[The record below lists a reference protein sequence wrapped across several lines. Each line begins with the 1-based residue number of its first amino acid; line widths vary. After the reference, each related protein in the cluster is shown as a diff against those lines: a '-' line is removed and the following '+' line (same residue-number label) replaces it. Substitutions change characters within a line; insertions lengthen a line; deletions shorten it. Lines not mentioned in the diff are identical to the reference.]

1 MLKRISLIAVA
12 ATVAVLAI
20 VATAVATP
28 AKSSATA
35 ATAKVTCGKVRSI
48 GIATPITGP
57 AASLGAQ
64 QLAWA
69 QFYVSQW
76 NKKKIHKNS
85 HYTLVQGDTQ
95 LPNAAEAIKVAQ
107 KFASTSKILAVVGP
121 AGSQEVQDTTAALS
135 SAGLAFISGS
145 ATRTALTDGSRKGF
159 FFRVVPNDG
168 QQSPAVANYITG
180 TLKVND
186 VYIIDDQ
193 ESYSTGLA
201 DEVGTLLKAKN
212 GMKVTRDSVS
222 QSASDFS
229 SLIAKIPNS
238 TKVIY
243 IPWQLS
249 AKAQLFGQQLKAAGK
264 NIPLFGSDGLFD
276 PGNFT
281 IAGSYD
287 SFFPVDVASGTI
299 KAYAAAH
306 GGKQDYFGVPSY
318 VAAQVAVNA
327 VQKACTAG
335 KGKTTRAA
343 VRKAVAATN
352 LKATLLGIPVSFTAN
367 GDVKGGGFTIYKIG
381 TDGVYSKVG

>member
-1 MLKRISLIAVA
+1 MLKRISLIAAA

-28 AKSSATA
+28 AKSS

-76 NKKKIHKNS
+76 NHNRLHKNS

-107 KFASTSKILAVVGP
+107 RFASTSKILAVVGP

-135 SAGLAFISGS
+135 AGGLAFISGS

-168 QQSPAVANYITG
+168 QQSPAVADYITG
-180 TLKVND
+180 KLKSNE

-193 ESYSTGLA
+193 EAYSTGLA
-201 DEVGTLLKAKN
+201 DEVGTLLKGRN
-212 GMKVTRDSVS
+212 VKVTRDSVS

-276 PGNFT
+276 PANFT

-287 SFFPVDVASGTI
+287 SFFPVDVSSATI
-299 KAYAAAH
+299 KAYAASH

-343 VRKAVAATN
+343 VRKMVAKTN
-352 LKATLLGIPVSFTAN
+352 LAATLLGIPVTFTAN
-367 GDVKGGGFTIYKIG
+367 GDVRGGGFTIYKIG
-381 TDGVYSKVG
+381 TNGVYSKVG

>member
-1 MLKRISLIAVA
+1 MLKRISLIAIA

-28 AKSSATA
+28 AKSS

-57 AASLGAQ
+57 AASLGSQ

-76 NKKKIHKNS
+76 NKQKAHKNS

-135 SAGLAFISGS
+135 AGGLAFISGS

-168 QQSPAVANYITG
+168 QQSPAVADYITG
-180 TLKVND
+180 KLKSNE

-201 DEVGTLLKAKN
+201 DEVGNLLKARN
-212 GMKVTRDSVS
+212 VKVTRDSVS

-287 SFFPVDVASGTI
+287 SFFPVDVASATI
-299 KAYAAAH
+299 KAYAASH
-306 GGKQDYFGVPSY
+306 GGKNDYFGVPSY

-327 VQKACTAG
+327 VEKACKAG

-343 VRKAVAATN
+343 VRKAVAST
-352 LKATLLGIPVSFTAN
+352 KIPATLLGIPVSFTAN
-367 GDVKGGGFTIYKIG
+367 GDVRGGGFTIYKIG

>member
-1 MLKRISLIAVA
+1 MLKRISLIAVT

-28 AKSSATA
+28 ARSSATA

-48 GIATPITGP
+48 GLAAPITGP
-57 AASLGAQ
+57 AASLGQQ

-76 NKKKIHKNS
+76 NKQKAHKNS

-135 SAGLAFISGS
+135 AGGLAFISGS
-145 ATRTALTDGSRKGF
+145 ATRTALTDGTRKGF

-168 QQSPAVANYITG
+168 QQSPAVADYITG
-180 TLKVND
+180 TLKSNE

-201 DEVGTLLKAKN
+201 DEVGSLLKAKN
-212 GMKVTRDSVS
+212 VKVTRDSVS

-229 SLIAKIPNS
+229 SLIAKIPTS

-249 AKAQLFGQQLKAAGK
+249 AKAQLFGQQLKGAGK

-276 PGNFT
+276 P
-281 IAGSYD
+281 
-287 SFFPVDVASGTI
+287 
-299 KAYAAAH
+299 
-306 GGKQDYFGVPSY
+306 
-318 VAAQVAVNA
+318 
-327 VQKACTAG
+327 
-335 KGKTTRAA
+335 
-343 VRKAVAATN
+343 
-352 LKATLLGIPVSFTAN
+352 
-367 GDVKGGGFTIYKIG
+367 
-381 TDGVYSKVG
+381 

>member
-1 MLKRISLIAVA
+1 MLKRISLVAVT

-28 AKSSATA
+28 AKSSAA
-35 ATAKVTCGKVRSI
+35 AKVTCGKVRSI

-57 AASLGAQ
+57 AASLGQQ

-76 NKKKIHKNS
+76 NKQKAHKNS

-121 AGSQEVQDTTAALS
+121 AGSQEVQDTTAAL
-135 SAGLAFISGS
+135 AAGGLAFISGS
-145 ATRTALTDGSRKGF
+145 ATRTALTDGTRKGF
-159 FFRVVPNDG
+159 FFRVVPNDS

-180 TLKVND
+180 TLKSNEVF
-186 VYIIDDQ
+186 IIDDQ
-193 ESYSTGLA
+193 EAYSTGLA
-201 DEVGTLLKAKN
+201 DEVGTLLKAKSV
-212 GMKVTRDSVS
+212 KVTRDSVS

-229 SLIAKIPNS
+229 SLIAKIPAS

-281 IAGSYD
+281 IAGAYD

-299 KAYAAAH
+299 KAYASSH
-306 GGKQDYFGVPSY
+306 GGKNDYFGVPSY

-327 VQKACTAG
+327 VEKACKAG

-343 VRKAVAATN
+343 VRKAVASTSIAS
-352 LKATLLGIPVSFTAN
+352 TLLGIPVSFTAN
-367 GDVKGGGFTIYKIG
+367 GDVRGGGFTIYKIG

>member
-28 AKSSATA
+28 AKSSAA
-35 ATAKVTCGKVRSI
+35 AKVTCGKVRSI

-76 NKKKIHKNS
+76 NKQKAHKNS

-107 KFASTSKILAVVGP
+107 RFASTSKILAVVGP

-135 SAGLAFISGS
+135 SGGLAFISGS

-168 QQSPAVANYITG
+168 QQSPAVADYITG
-180 TLKVND
+180 KLKSNE

-193 ESYSTGLA
+193 EAYSTGLA
-201 DEVGTLLKAKN
+201 DEVGTLLKGRN
-212 GMKVTRDSVS
+212 VKVTRDSVS

-229 SLIAKIPNS
+229 SLIAKIPTS

-281 IAGSYD
+281 IAGAYD
-287 SFFPVDVASGTI
+287 SFFPVDVASSTI
-299 KAYAAAH
+299 KAYASSH
-306 GGKQDYFGVPSY
+306 GGKNDYFGVPSY

-327 VQKACTAG
+327 VEKACKAG

-343 VRKAVAATN
+343 VRKAVASTN
-352 LKATLLGIPVSFTAN
+352 IKATLLGIPVSFTAN
-367 GDVKGGGFTIYKIG
+367 GDVRGGGFTIYKIG

>member
-28 AKSSATA
+28 AKSSAA
-35 ATAKVTCGKVRSI
+35 AKVTCGKVRSI

-57 AASLGAQ
+57 AASLGQQ

-76 NKKKIHKNS
+76 NKQKAHKNS

-135 SAGLAFISGS
+135 SGGLAFISGS

-168 QQSPAVANYITG
+168 QQSPAVANYITAK
-180 TLKVND
+180 LKSNE

-193 ESYSTGLA
+193 EAYSTGLA
-201 DEVGTLLKAKN
+201 DEVGTLLKAQN
-212 GMKVTRDSVS
+212 VKVTRDSVS

-229 SLIAKIPNS
+229 SLIAKIPAS

-287 SFFPVDVASGTI
+287 SFFPVDVASSTI
-299 KAYAAAH
+299 KAYAASH
-306 GGKQDYFGVPSY
+306 GGKNDYFGVPSY

-327 VQKACTAG
+327 VEKACKAG

-343 VRKAVAATN
+343 VRKAVAAT
-352 LKATLLGIPVSFTAN
+352 KIQATLLGIPVSFTTN
-367 GDVKGGGFTIYKIG
+367 GDVRGGGFTIYKIG

>member
-1 MLKRISLIAVA
+1 MLKRISLIASA

-76 NKKKIHKNS
+76 NKQKIHKNS

-121 AGSQEVQDTTAALS
+121 AGSQEVQDTTAAF
-135 SAGLAFISGS
+135 AAGGLAFISGS
-145 ATRTALTDGSRKGF
+145 ATRTALTDGTRKGF

-168 QQSPAVANYITG
+168 QQSPAVADYITG
-180 TLKVND
+180 TLKSNE

-193 ESYSTGLA
+193 EAYSTGLS
-201 DEVGTLLKAKN
+201 DEVGNLLKAKSV
-212 GMKVTRDSVS
+212 KVTRDSVS

-229 SLIAKIPNS
+229 SLIAKIPTS

-281 IAGSYD
+281 IAGAYD
-287 SFFPVDVASGTI
+287 SFFPVDVASATI
-299 KAYAAAH
+299 KAYANAH

-327 VQKACTAG
+327 VEKACKTG

-343 VRKAVAATN
+343 VRKAVAST
-352 LKATLLGIPVSFTAN
+352 KIQATLLGIPVSFTAN
-367 GDVKGGGFTIYKIG
+367 GDVRGGGFTIYKIG
-381 TDGVYSKVG
+381 TTGVYSKVG

>member
-1 MLKRISLIAVA
+1 MLKRISLVAVT

-28 AKSSATA
+28 AKSSAA
-35 ATAKVTCGKVRSI
+35 AKVTCGKVRSI

-69 QFYVSQW
+69 QFYVTQW
-76 NKKKIHKNS
+76 NKQKAHKNS

-135 SAGLAFISGS
+135 AGGLAFISGS

-168 QQSPAVANYITG
+168 QQSPAVADYITG
-180 TLKVND
+180 KLKSNE

-201 DEVGTLLKAKN
+201 DEVGTILKGRN
-212 GMKVTRDSVS
+212 VKVTRDSVA
-222 QSASDFS
+222 QTASDFS
-229 SLIAKIPNS
+229 SLIAKIPAS

-281 IAGSYD
+281 IAGAYD
-287 SFFPVDVASGTI
+287 SFFPVDVASSTI
-299 KAYAAAH
+299 KAYASSH
-306 GGKQDYFGVPSY
+306 GGKNDYFGVPSY

-327 VQKACTAG
+327 VEKACKAG

-343 VRKAVAATN
+343 VRKAVASTKLA
-352 LKATLLGIPVSFTAN
+352 ATLLGIPVSFTAN
-367 GDVKGGGFTIYKIG
+367 GDVRGGGFTIYKIG

>member
-1 MLKRISLIAVA
+1 MLKRISLIAIA

-28 AKSSATA
+28 AKSSAA
-35 ATAKVTCGKVRSI
+35 AKVTCGKVRSI

-69 QFYVSQW
+69 QFYVTQW
-76 NKKKIHKNS
+76 NKLKAHKNS
-85 HYTLVQGDTQ
+85 HYALVQGDTQ

-135 SAGLAFISGS
+135 AGGLAFISGS
-145 ATRTALTDGSRKGF
+145 ATRTALTDGTRKGF
-159 FFRVVPNDG
+159 FFRVVPNDS

-180 TLKVND
+180 TLKSNEVF
-186 VYIIDDQ
+186 IIDDQ
-193 ESYSTGLA
+193 EAYSTGLA
-201 DEVGTLLKAKN
+201 DEVGTLLKAKSV
-212 GMKVTRDSVS
+212 KVTRDSVS

-229 SLIAKIPNS
+229 SLIAKIPAS

-281 IAGSYD
+281 IAGAYD
-287 SFFPVDVASGTI
+287 SFFPVDVASATI
-299 KAYAAAH
+299 KAYASSH
-306 GGKQDYFGVPSY
+306 GGKNDYFGVPSY

-327 VQKACTAG
+327 VEKACKAG

-343 VRKAVAATN
+343 VRKAVASTGIAS
-352 LKATLLGIPVSFTAN
+352 TLLGIPVSFTAN
-367 GDVKGGGFTIYKIG
+367 GDVRGGGFTIYKIG

>member
-1 MLKRISLIAVA
+1 MLKRISLIAIA

-28 AKSSATA
+28 AKSSAA
-35 ATAKVTCGKVRSI
+35 AKVTCGKVRSI

-57 AASLGAQ
+57 AASLGSQ

-76 NKKKIHKNS
+76 NKQKAHKNS

-135 SAGLAFISGS
+135 AGGLAFISGS

-168 QQSPAVANYITG
+168 QQSPAVADYITG
-180 TLKVND
+180 KLKSNE

-201 DEVGTLLKAKN
+201 DEVGNLLKARN
-212 GMKVTRDSVS
+212 VKVTRDSVS

-287 SFFPVDVASGTI
+287 SFFPVDVASATI
-299 KAYAAAH
+299 KAYAASH
-306 GGKQDYFGVPSY
+306 GGKNDYFGVPSY

-327 VQKACTAG
+327 VEKACKAG

-343 VRKAVAATN
+343 VRKAVAST
-352 LKATLLGIPVSFTAN
+352 KIPATLLGIPVSFTAN
-367 GDVKGGGFTIYKIG
+367 GDVRGGGFTIYKIG

>member
-1 MLKRISLIAVA
+1 MLKRISLVAVT

-20 VATAVATP
+20 VATAIATP
-28 AKSSATA
+28 AKSSAA
-35 ATAKVTCGKVRSI
+35 AKVTCGKVRSI

-76 NKKKIHKNS
+76 NKQKAHKNS

-135 SAGLAFISGS
+135 SGGLAFISGS

-159 FFRVVPNDG
+159 FFRVVPNDS

-201 DEVGTLLKAKN
+201 DEVGTLLKAKS

-367 GDVKGGGFTIYKIG
+367 GDVRGGGFTIYKIG

>member
-1 MLKRISLIAVA
+1 MLKRISLIASA

-28 AKSSATA
+28 AKSSVTA

-69 QFYVSQW
+69 NFYVSQW
-76 NKKKIHKNS
+76 NKQKAHRNTK
-85 HYTLVQGDTQ
+85 YTLVQGDTQ

-168 QQSPAVANYITG
+168 EQSPAVANYITG

-212 GMKVTRDSVS
+212 VKVTRDSVS

-264 NIPLFGSDGLFD
+264 NITLFGSDGLFD

-287 SFFPVDVASGTI
+287 SFFPVDVASATI
-299 KAYAAAH
+299 KAYANAH

-343 VRKAVAATN
+343 VRKMVAKTN
-352 LKATLLGIPVSFTAN
+352 LKATLLGIPVTFTAN
-367 GDVKGGGFTIYKIG
+367 GDVRGGGFTIYKIG
-381 TDGVYSKVG
+381 TSGVYGKVG

>member
-1 MLKRISLIAVA
+1 MLKRISLVAVA

-28 AKSSATA
+28 AKSSAT
-35 ATAKVTCGKVRSI
+35 TKVTCGKVRSI

-76 NKKKIHKNS
+76 NKSKAHKNS

-107 KFASTSKILAVVGP
+107 KFASTSTILAVVGP

-135 SAGLAFISGS
+135 AGGLAFISGS

-168 QQSPAVANYITG
+168 QQSPAVADFITG
-180 TLKVND
+180 KLKSNE

-212 GMKVTRDSVS
+212 VKVTRDSVS

-229 SLIAKIPNS
+229 SLIAKIPSS

-287 SFFPVDVASGTI
+287 SFFPVDVSSSTI
-299 KAYAAAH
+299 KAYASAH
-306 GGKQDYFGVPSY
+306 GGKQDYFGVPSF

-327 VQKACTAG
+327 VEKACTAG

-343 VRKAVAATN
+343 VRKAVASTN
-352 LKATLLGIPVSFTAN
+352 LAATLLGIPVSFSAN

>member
-76 NKKKIHKNS
+76 NKQKAHKNS

-121 AGSQEVQDTTAALS
+121 AGSQEVQDTTAAL
-135 SAGLAFISGS
+135 AAGGLAFISGS
-145 ATRTALTDGSRKGF
+145 ATRTALTDGTRKGF
-159 FFRVVPNDG
+159 FFRVVPNDS

-180 TLKVND
+180 TLKSNE
-186 VYIIDDQ
+186 VYVIDDQ
-193 ESYSTGLA
+193 EAYSTGLA

-212 GMKVTRDSVS
+212 VKVTRDSVS

-229 SLIAKIPNS
+229 SLIAKIPAS

-281 IAGSYD
+281 IAGAYD

-299 KAYAAAH
+299 KAYASSH
-306 GGKQDYFGVPSY
+306 GGKNDYFGVPSY

-327 VQKACTAG
+327 VEKACKTG

-343 VRKAVAATN
+343 VRKAVAST
-352 LKATLLGIPVSFTAN
+352 KIQATLLGIPVSFTSN
-367 GDVKGGGFTIYKIG
+367 GDVRGGGFTIYKIG

>member
-28 AKSSATA
+28 AKSSAA
-35 ATAKVTCGKVRSI
+35 AKVTCGKVRSI

-69 QFYVSQW
+69 QFYVTQW
-76 NKKKIHKNS
+76 NKQKAHKNS

-107 KFASTSKILAVVGP
+107 RFASTSKILAVVGP

-135 SAGLAFISGS
+135 SGGLAFISGS

-159 FFRVVPNDG
+159 FYRVVPNDS
-168 QQSPAVANYITG
+168 QQSPAVANYITAK
-180 TLKVND
+180 LKSNE

-193 ESYSTGLA
+193 EAYSTGLA
-201 DEVGTLLKAKN
+201 DEVGTLLKAQN
-212 GMKVTRDSVS
+212 VKVTRDSVS

-229 SLIAKIPNS
+229 SLIAKIPAS

-249 AKAQLFGQQLKAAGK
+249 AKAQLFGQQLKGAGK

-287 SFFPVDVASGTI
+287 SFFPVDVASSTI
-299 KAYAAAH
+299 KAYAASH
-306 GGKQDYFGVPSY
+306 GGKNDYFGVPSY

-327 VQKACTAG
+327 VEKACKAG

-343 VRKAVAATN
+343 VRKAVASTN

-367 GDVKGGGFTIYKIG
+367 GDVHGGGFTIYKIG

>member
-28 AKSSATA
+28 AQSSAA
-35 ATAKVTCGKVRSI
+35 AKVTCGKVRSI

-69 QFYVSQW
+69 QFYVTQW
-76 NKKKIHKNS
+76 NKQKAHKNS

-135 SAGLAFISGS
+135 SGGLAFISGS

-168 QQSPAVANYITG
+168 QQSPAVADYITG
-180 TLKVND
+180 KLKSNE

-193 ESYSTGLA
+193 EAYSTGLA
-201 DEVGTLLKAKN
+201 DEVGTLLKARN
-212 GMKVTRDSVS
+212 VKVTRDSVS

-229 SLIAKIPNS
+229 SLIAKIPAS

-281 IAGSYD
+281 IAGAYD
-287 SFFPVDVASGTI
+287 SFFPVDVASSTI
-299 KAYAAAH
+299 KAYASSH
-306 GGKQDYFGVPSY
+306 GGKNDYFGVPSY

-327 VQKACTAG
+327 VEKACKAG

-343 VRKAVAATN
+343 VRKAVATTN
-352 LKATLLGIPVSFTAN
+352 IGATLLGIPVSFTAN
-367 GDVKGGGFTIYKIG
+367 GDVRGGGFTIYKIG

>member
-28 AKSSATA
+28 AKSSAA
-35 ATAKVTCGKVRSI
+35 AKVTCGKVRSI

-69 QFYVSQW
+69 QFYVTQW
-76 NKKKIHKNS
+76 NKQKAHKNS

-135 SAGLAFISGS
+135 SGGLAFISGS

-168 QQSPAVANYITG
+168 QQSPAVADYITG
-180 TLKVND
+180 KLKSNE

-193 ESYSTGLA
+193 EAYSTGLA
-201 DEVGTLLKAKN
+201 DEVGTLLKARN
-212 GMKVTRDSVS
+212 VKVTRDSVS

-229 SLIAKIPNS
+229 SLIAKIPAS

-281 IAGSYD
+281 IAGAYD
-287 SFFPVDVASGTI
+287 SFFPVDVASSTI
-299 KAYAAAH
+299 KAYASSH
-306 GGKQDYFGVPSY
+306 GGKNDYFGVPSY

-327 VQKACTAG
+327 VEKACKAG

-343 VRKAVAATN
+343 VRKAVATTN
-352 LKATLLGIPVSFTAN
+352 IGATLLGIPVSFTAN
-367 GDVKGGGFTIYKIG
+367 GDVRGGGFTIYKIG